1 MIGFL
6 RGKIISWRGTR
17 IVLEAGGVGY
27 EVQVSKTAS
36 ESLSLESPASFWI
49 WTALR
54 QDSLELF
61 GFARQEEKQLFLSL
75 LKVNRIGPK
84 MAMNLLGC
92 CELERFV
99 KMIREGDT
107 KALSALPGVGKKMA
121 QQMALTLKD
130 EISAGFAG
138 LQEGSQK
145 TGRVIR
151 ALETL
156 GFGAMEIKEALDQ
169 IKWTQNLEADIK
181 QALSILGSFNKGG
194 DREKESGGPPAL

>member
-17 IVLEAGGVGY
+17 IILEAGGVGY

-36 ESLSLESPASFWI
+36 ESLSLESLASFWI

-130 EISAGFAG
+130 EISSGFAG

-156 GFGAMEIKEALDQ
+156 GFGAIEIKEALDQ

-181 QALSILGSFNKGG
+181 QALSILGSRLRRFQK
-194 DREKESGGPPAL
+194 KSL